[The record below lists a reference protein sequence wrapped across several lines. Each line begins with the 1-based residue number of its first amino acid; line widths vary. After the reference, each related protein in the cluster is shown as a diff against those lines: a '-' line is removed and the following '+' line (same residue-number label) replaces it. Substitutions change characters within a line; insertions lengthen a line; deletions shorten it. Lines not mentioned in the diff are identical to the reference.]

1 MNEWMNEWCI
11 YIALHCVLLYNQSAL
26 QSCGGGGGGGG
37 VSPQPPPYTL
47 WIAYVNIIS
56 TNFLNQIYALKVE

>member
-1 MNEWMNEWCI
+1 MNDAFISRFIVYCCTTK
-11 YIALHCVLLYNQSAL
+11 ALYNHV
-26 QSCGGGGGGGG
+26 GGG